1 MPDDPT
7 HHLNLSAMPQLRD
20 IAARH
25 VTGTGSRLVANMH
38 GLPASEVLIKNVT
51 FDTVHFDSGNWS
63 CSAVRG
69 TFHDTVPTPCSDIAP
84 IARHQ

>member
-1 MPDDPT
+1 
-7 HHLNLSAMPQLRD
+7 MPQLRD

-38 GLPASEVLIKNVT
+38 GLPADEVLILNVT

-69 TFHDTVPTPCSDIAP
+69 TFHDTVPTPCNNIAP